1 MSRNRSEPV
10 SFPFFRLRSC
20 QVVDGGGGGG
30 SPSGDYRESALKIK
44 LSEKVKK
51 IADRAKN
58 RNGKKTK
65 TKNGVKK
72 RETKTETR

>member
-1 MSRNRSEPV
+1 ME
-10 SFPFFRLRSC
+10 
-20 QVVDGGGGGG
+20 GG

-51 IADRAKN
+51 IADRAKKT

-72 RETKTETR
+72 RETKIETR